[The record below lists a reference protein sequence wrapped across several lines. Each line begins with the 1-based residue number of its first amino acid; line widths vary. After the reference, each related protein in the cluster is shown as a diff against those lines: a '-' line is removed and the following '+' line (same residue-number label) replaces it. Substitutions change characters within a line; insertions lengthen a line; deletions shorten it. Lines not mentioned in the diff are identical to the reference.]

1 MMITISDNLQRIALN
16 YAFYL
21 FYLLYFLIAFS
32 LNDNAS
38 TYISWVNNGFT
49 LYFSLFLIIRFN
61 PWRTTKYT
69 DFDRTIAY
77 YAGIQ
82 LLLSAVIVQTLTA
95 FLSLK
100 SKHVGD
106 TFYAFKKKY
115 LAKIGLP

>member
-1 MMITISDNLQRIALN
+1 MISENMQRIALN
-16 YAFYL
+16 YAFYI
-21 FYLLYFLIAFS
+21 FYILYFLIAFS

-49 LYFSLFLIIRFN
+49 LYFSLFLIFRYN
-61 PWRTTKYT
+61 PWRTVKYT

-82 LLLSAVIVQTLTA
+82 LLLSAIIVQSLTTY
-95 FLSLK
+95 LSLK

-106 TFYAFKKKY
+106 TFHALRKKY
-115 LAKIGLP
+115 ISRN

>member
-1 MMITISDNLQRIALN
+1 MSLIISDNFQRIALN
-16 YAFYL
+16 YTFYI

-38 TYISWVNNGFT
+38 TYILWINNGFT
-49 LYFSLFLIIRFN
+49 LYFSLFLILRFN

-82 LLLSAVIVQTLTA
+82 LLLSAVIVQTLTT

-100 SKHVGD
+100 SKLVGD
-106 TFYAFKKKY
+106 TFHAFRKTY
-115 LAKIGLP
+115 FAKA